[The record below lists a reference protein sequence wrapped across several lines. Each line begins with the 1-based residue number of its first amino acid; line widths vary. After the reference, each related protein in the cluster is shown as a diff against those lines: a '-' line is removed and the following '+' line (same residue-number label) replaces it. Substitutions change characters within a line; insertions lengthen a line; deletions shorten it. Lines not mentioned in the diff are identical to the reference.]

1 MQNSCYWCEVDD
13 NIGCEKGKPWRSWWW
28 PQYSYDYLDR
38 SMYPPVSKEE
48 LERTIER
55 QQRLDDILS
64 SPIQDYE
71 DELTAEELALLE
83 DPDMY
88 SDKDD

>member
-1 MQNSCYWCEVDD
+1 MV
-13 NIGCEKGKPWRSWWW
+13 

-38 SMYPPVSKEE
+38 SMYPPVSEEE